1 MPSFFVWSMTISW
14 ATVEAESM
22 CPDGENIGVS
32 PPVND

>member
-22 CPDGENIGVS
+22 RPDGENISVS
-32 PPVND
+32 PLLND